1 MNKTLFNLLIYK
13 FNFRNM
19 SMKNIAIIGMG
30 YWGKKLVYEFSKIAN
45 IKFCYSQGN
54 ISNIKWINKNY
65 PKIKYCK
72 NFQNI
77 LNDSTIDA
85 IVIASP
91 IDTHFEY
98 ALKSLKAKKH
108 VYIEKPMCTSKKQGE
123 VLLKIARKNNLEIFV
138 GQIFLYHPVL
148 VKLKKLLKNEKID
161 SIYLGWH
168 RFGPFK
174 EKLSL
179 DLLSH
184 FITILQELF
193 DQPKKLILKSKIGCV
208 TDCDIL
214 SLHVQFQKRINCVIE
229 LNRVSYHK
237 QREIIIKSSKN
248 LYKWEDDILLKFS
261 KKDEIF
267 KEYFS
272 SDVSPLTTECTKFLK
287 NTSLKKKNYV
297 NTKKAIFTVSVI
309 ENFEQK

>member
-1 MNKTLFNLLIYK
+1 
-13 FNFRNM
+13 
-19 SMKNIAIIGMG
+19 MKNLAIVGIG
-30 YWGKKLVYEFSKIAN
+30 YWGKKLISEFSNIAN

-54 ISNIKWINKNY
+54 TSNINWIHRNY
-65 PKIKYCK
+65 PKINFCK
-72 NFQNI
+72 NFQDI
-77 LNDSTIDA
+77 LDDSTIDG

-91 IDTHFEY
+91 IGTHFEY
-98 ALKSLKAKKH
+98 ALKSLKSKKH
-108 VYIEKPMCTSKKQGE
+108 VFIEKPISTNKKQGQT
-123 VLLKIARKNNLEIFV
+123 LLEIARKNNLEIFV
-138 GQIFLYHPVL
+138 GHIFLYHPVL
-148 VKLKKLLKNEKID
+148 IKLKKLMKKEKIN

-184 FITILQELF
+184 YIIILKEF
-193 DQPKKLILKSKIGCV
+193 FNQPKKLIVKSKIGYV
-208 TDCDIL
+208 TNCDIL
-214 SLHVQFQKRINCVIE
+214 SLHVKFQKKVNCVIE

-237 QREIIIKSSKN
+237 QREIIIKSNKN

-272 SDVSPLTTECTKFLK
+272 SALFPLQIECKKFLK
-287 NTSLKKKNYV
+287 NMTLKKKNYS
-297 NTKKAIFTVSVI
+297 NTEKSIQTISI
-309 ENFEQK
+309 IQNL

>member
-1 MNKTLFNLLIYK
+1 
-13 FNFRNM
+13 
-19 SMKNIAIIGMG
+19 MKNLAIVGIG
-30 YWGKKLVYEFSKIAN
+30 YWGKKLVSEFSKIAN

-54 ISNIKWINKNY
+54 TSNINWIHRNY
-65 PKIKYCK
+65 PKVNFCK
-72 NFQNI
+72 NFQDI
-77 LNDSTIDA
+77 LDDSTIDGV
-85 IVIASP
+85 VIASP

-98 ALKSLKAKKH
+98 ALKSLKSKKH
-108 VYIEKPMCTSKKQGE
+108 VFIEKPISTTKKQGQT
-123 VLLKIARKNNLEIFV
+123 LLEIARKNNLEIFV
-138 GQIFLYHPVL
+138 GHIFLYHPVL
-148 VKLKKLLKNEKID
+148 IKLKKLMKKEKIN

-184 FITILQELF
+184 YIIILKEF
-193 DQPKKLILKSKIGCV
+193 FNQPKKLIVKSKIGYV
-208 TDCDIL
+208 TNCDIL
-214 SLHVQFQKRINCVIE
+214 SLHVKFQKKVNCVIE

-237 QREIIIKSSKN
+237 QREIIIKSDKN

-272 SDVSPLTTECTKFLK
+272 SSLSPLQIECKKFLK
-287 NTSLKKKNYV
+287 NMALKEKNYS
-297 NTKKAIFTVSVI
+297 NTEKSIQAVSI
-309 ENFEQK
+309 IQNL